1 MGSLFFQ
8 PGRKRAMPSG
18 AMWVGNTALVKLL
31 HEAATEMEPELQFAR
46 VSPSEFIQRI
56 EYRSSLLMQTG
67 YQRLDGELQPVFEF
81 RHLTFQEYLA
91 ARGFVSEQYP
101 GRNEEQ
107 PLVDVL
113 APHIGDERWQEVIPL
128 AAVMAGRK
136 ADPVIKR
143 LTSVCATI
151 RMEQSGDVEDQAR
164 RAISTLGR
172 CLVEEVT
179 LTPAT
184 LRAALMEI
192 GQKLGR
198 RRPTPVVEAILK
210 GKFGSAFRE
219 VIKEAYFSMGMNW
232 TYFDAALSEAVRI
245 DLGKARADLL
255 DAGLAE
261 ELSRS
266 LLDGK
271 REEKT
276 RAALLA
282 MQMAFECKDDT
293 IKVSQILGPYSQTF
307 RQGFSEMVLSEDLP
321 SVQAA
326 AWALAWFGNARVW
339 AEPTPMETIMR
350 LFKYWREGAASEL
363 IRKSAWAISSQ
374 PLFPRDAIQIESW
387 GDCELW
393 LKSQWQEQGRYEHG
407 GAAIVVGWY
416 RRSPWSDTELVKMI
430 EKHFAH
436 RGFSS
441 TNAREMLADLGDP
454 GVQVLAKWD
463 KPSKTS
469 KA

>member
-1 MGSLFFQ
+1 MMQRGIQLI
-8 PGRKRAMPSG
+8 
-18 AMWVGNTALVKLL
+18 GNTALVKLL
-31 HEAATEMEPELQFAR
+31 HEAASEMEPELQFAR

-151 RMEQSGDVEDQAR
+151 EMEQSEDVEDEPS
-164 RAISTLGR
+164 RAFLTLGR
-172 CLVEEVT
+172 CLMEEVT
-179 LTPAT
+179 LTPTT
-184 LRAALMEI
+184 LRAALMVV
-192 GQKLGR
+192 GR
-198 RRPTPVVEAILK
+198 KDGHHRPTPFVEAILK
-210 GKFGSAFRE
+210 GKFGNTFRD
-219 VIKEAYFSMGMNW
+219 VLKETYFSMGTNW
-232 TYFDAALSEAVRI
+232 TYFDAALSDAVRI
-245 DLGKARADLL
+245 DLGKTRADLL

-266 LLDGK
+266 LLDGE
-271 REEKT
+271 REGRA

-282 MQMAFECKDDT
+282 MQMAFECKDDPT
-293 IKVSQILGPYSQTF
+293 KVSQILGPYSQTF
-307 RQGFSEMVLSEDLP
+307 RQGFSEMILSEDLP

-326 AWALAWFGNARVW
+326 AWALAWFGNAGVW
-339 AEPTPMETIMR
+339 SEPTPIETIMR
-350 LFKYWREGAASEL
+350 LFKYWREGTASEL

-374 PLFPRDAIQIESW
+374 PLFPRDAIPVESW

-393 LKSQWQEQGRYEHG
+393 LESEWEEQVLSERCE
-407 GAAIVVGWY
+407 AAIIVGWY
-416 RRSPWSDTELVKMI
+416 RRCPWSDGELAKMI
-430 EKHFAH
+430 EDYANRSGCF
-436 RGFSS
+436 
-441 TNAREMLADLGDP
+441 TNARKMLADLGSP
-454 GVQVLAKWD
+454 GAQVLSEWD
-463 KPSKTS
+463 KPR
-469 KA
+469 KAAKRIPRSSLK